1 MTRRQQYA
9 VCIKNRGYPA
19 ALEVR
24 QIYRLLSDP
33 AAERR
38 KQVRVIDESDDDCL
52 YSATYFLPI
61 ELPQGVGRI
70 FSRRSA

>member
-1 MTRRQQYA
+1 MTRRQQYV

-24 QIYRLLSDP
+24 KLYRLLSDP

-38 KQVRVIDESDDDCL
+38 KQVRVIDESGEDYL
-52 YSATYFLPI
+52 YPATYFLPI
-61 ELPQGVGRI
+61 DLPLELSRI